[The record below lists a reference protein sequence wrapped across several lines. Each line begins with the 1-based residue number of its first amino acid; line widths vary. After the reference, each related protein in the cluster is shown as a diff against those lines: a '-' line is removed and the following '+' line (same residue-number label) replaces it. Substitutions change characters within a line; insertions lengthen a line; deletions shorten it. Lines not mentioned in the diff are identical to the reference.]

1 METQSWAT
9 LITDPLGAIQRL
21 HSEGHAVADDGV
33 KEYFSQCVENMP
45 LEKIPI
51 VTEETIDAIPTNSL
65 VRCVGMVQ
73 DMLNPEYYI
82 AEYKDSNGAWQTT
95 RYSDAMGDVAC
106 QSNGGET
113 KFDERQPMLVVPVP
127 GLAPW
132 MEHAQRV
139 KAVESVASLIGQMAH
154 GGGGMGKKRNIEDVG
169 VDQGDCE
176 FNEEELDRA
185 TTGKRMVQ
193 GKSGEAK
200 ETKKPDK
207 GLPVIPPGS
216 CVAHV
221 YDKDHNIRLND
232 VVEVIGV
239 LSRVPEIATCADLM
253 QEDGDAVASRIPTSV
268 APRVHAI
275 LIQKQDQLYPGTL
288 PVHVDSSSVEQARSR
303 AKGFL
308 SMVLGGDDLSA
319 EYLLLQLISR
329 VHMRGQNAGQES
341 IGTMPMNFIG
351 APACECANSESIKLS
366 SLGEVLCVAVGG
378 LMPAVCG
385 LPLHIDL
392 LNKQPWYPGRTQDQT
407 FLSHAFL
414 QLASGSIVVL
424 DETVMS
430 AGQLQETGLKNLG
443 ALQQLMQTQ
452 KVPYDFQYYH
462 LDQPTDCPV
471 IILSVGK
478 SMFKESGGIIVPLHG
493 ATRPAG
499 GKDAVL
505 SALEKCDAKPT
516 RQYLATMRNLDFAI
530 PTSIEKVVEQEM
542 TDARKTDTSNITAE
556 TFHMWLNLARLLS
569 LSYGESELTLDRWH
583 QMLHLES
590 QRSARVAALEKSSK

>member
-1 METQSWAT
+1 VQ
-9 LITDPLGAIQRL
+9 
-21 HSEGHAVADDGV
+21 
-33 KEYFSQCVENMP
+33 
-45 LEKIPI
+45 IPV
-51 VTEETIDAIPTNSL
+51 VTEETIDAIPTNTL

-82 AEYKDSNGAWQTT
+82 AEYKDANGAWQTT
-95 RYSDAMGDVAC
+95 RYSDEMGDVEC

-132 MEHAQRV
+132 MKGAQRE
-139 KAVESVASLIGQMAH
+139 KAMESVASLIGQTAH
-154 GGGGMGKKRNIEDVG
+154 GGGGSGKKRNLEDVE
-169 VDQGDCE
+169 VVQGDCE
-176 FNEEELDRA
+176 FSQEGLDRA
-185 TTGKRMVQ
+185 TMVGKRMVQ
-193 GKSGEAK
+193 GKSEEAK
-200 ETKKPDK
+200 EMTKPL
-207 GLPVIPPGS
+207 GLPAIPSGS

-221 YDKDHNIRLND
+221 YDKDHDIRLND

-268 APRVHAI
+268 APRVHAL
-275 LIQKQDQLYPGTL
+275 LIQKQDQLYPGPL
-288 PVHVDSSSVEQARSR
+288 ALQIDPSSVEQARSR

-329 VHMRGQNAGQES
+329 VHMRGQNAGQEA

-351 APACECANSESIKLS
+351 APAYECGNAESIKLS
-366 SLGEVLCVAVGG
+366 SLGEVLYVALGG
-378 LMPAVCG
+378 LMPAICG

-414 QLASGSIVVL
+414 QLASGSVVLL
-424 DETVMS
+424 DETVMN

-462 LDQPTDCPV
+462 LDQPADSPV

-505 SALEKCDAKPT
+505 SALEKCDAVPT
-516 RQYLATMRNLDFAI
+516 RQYLAAMRKLDFTI
-530 PTSIEKVVEQEM
+530 PSSIEKLVEQEM
-542 TDARKTDTSNITAE
+542 TDARKTDASNITVE
-556 TFHMWLNLARLLS
+556 TFHMWLNVRGQSIYYLC
-569 LSYGESELTLDRWH
+569 
-583 QMLHLES
+583 
-590 QRSARVAALEKSSK
+590 